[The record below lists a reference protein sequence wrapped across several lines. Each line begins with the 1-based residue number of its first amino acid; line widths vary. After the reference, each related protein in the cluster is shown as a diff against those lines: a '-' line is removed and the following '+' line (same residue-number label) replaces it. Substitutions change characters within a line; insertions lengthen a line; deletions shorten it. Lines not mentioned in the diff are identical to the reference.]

1 MPSVKKQIGINLR
14 RFLNL
19 GSSGAPAG
27 YDEFTDGVTTM
38 RLGVVGG
45 VLKLWYTDDGEVI
58 NEWKIET

>member
-1 MPSVKKQIGINLR
+1 MC
-14 RFLNL
+14 LNL
-19 GSSGAPAG
+19 LIGVRHKRKFGIPTSDY

-58 NEWKIET
+58 NEWQIET